1 MAYAMYLRKSRKDD
15 DTGIEDTLARHEKML
30 QDLADRMGILVCEQ
44 DVYREVVSGESIEA
58 RPQMPGTS
66 RDEKHETGCEQ
77 TAIEPSR
84 IVPALFEVR

>member
-58 RPQMPGTS
+58 RPQMQ
-66 RDEKHETGCEQ
+66 RLLKHVELGEYDGVLCVELERLQ
-77 TAIEPSR
+77 PSQ
-84 IVPALFEVR
+84 IS